1 MFVGAAQVEAERA
14 KALAY
19 QSALLS
25 MPVVTHTKLSGHLNT
40 CWLDAR
46 DAKRPVQTRMLKCA
60 KMRRSE
66 YSADVLAAIREF
78 GGSEHYFPSINIKCI
93 AAAAYILDIYLS
105 DDRPWGLDP
114 TPIPDL
120 PPDLLMQVVAR
131 VQQEIIMSD
140 GVPTDDDI
148 AALDERATKE
158 VMAALK
164 KDADERARKMERKID
179 DKLKE
184 GGWIA
189 ALADVIND
197 LVTYPA
203 AILKGPVLRMR
214 PTFEWVQDE
223 TGGYKPEVR
232 KDLFLDWDRVSPFDF
247 YPQRNIKDPDDGY
260 VFQRL
265 RLNRRKI
272 TELKGLPGY
281 NDAEI
286 DAVLDESQ
294 AGGSLKSGWLWD
306 GDSEANE
313 AEERDTLEGTADGQI
328 DGLEFWGSVP
338 GQWLLDW
345 GMDAKKVTD
354 AKREYP
360 ITAILVGKHVIRA
373 AINPHPL
380 GKKIYHVESWS
391 KIPGSFWGQGI
402 PEQVDALVSLL
413 NVAIRALANNM
424 AIASGPQV
432 GVDVSV
438 APAGMEF
445 DRMMPWQVWKLNS
458 AEMSGMGGSD
468 NGRLPITFFQPT
480 MQAEVLLGVINSFIR
495 FIDEYTGIPGYTHGV
510 AQTGGA
516 GETAS
521 GQAMLMNAA
530 GRIIKNIT
538 AKIDMN
544 LVASPVRRVWEYLMQ
559 YDPDNS
565 IKGDSQIVTH
575 GASAVAVKEQQ
586 LIRMQELLD
595 RTRNDVDMAVMGI
608 EARAESLKSV
618 FQAHPIPG
626 VEKIIPIIEKNLE
639 MQEQQQAAMQAVAAQ
654 QKTGNLDQPQGQTLD
669 AAGNPAGG
677 TDVTLFNPER
687 QGAVA

>member
-14 KALAY
+14 KALNA
-19 QSALLS
+19 QSALLA
-25 MPVVTHTKLSGHLNT
+25 MPVATHTPLSGHINS
-40 CWLDAR
+40 CWIDAR
-46 DAKRPVQTRMLKCA
+46 DAKRPVQARMLQCA
-60 KMRRSE
+60 KMRRGE
-66 YSADVLAAIREF
+66 YDAGVLSAIKEF

-120 PPDLLMQVVAR
+120 PPDLLIQVVQR
-131 VQQEIIMSD
+131 VQQEILLSD
-140 GVPTDDDI
+140 GVPSDDDI
-148 AALDERATKE
+148 SAMDERATKE
-158 VMAALK
+158 VLAALK

-179 DKLKE
+179 DTLKE
-184 GGWIA
+184 GGWVH
-189 ALADVIND
+189 ALAEVIND

-214 PTFEWVQDE
+214 PNFEWVQDE
-223 TGGYKPEVR
+223 TGGYAPVVHPG
-232 KDLFLDWDRVSPFDF
+232 LCLDWDRVSPFDF
-247 YPQRNIKDPDDGY
+247 YPQRNIKHPDDGY
-260 VFQRL
+260 VFERL

-272 TELKGLPGY
+272 TEMKGVPGY

-294 AGGSLKSGWLWD
+294 AGGSLRSGWIWD
-306 GDSEANE
+306 GEAEANE
-313 AEERDTLEGTADGQI
+313 AEERDTLEGTADGLI

-345 GMDAKKVTD
+345 GMDAKKIAD
-354 AKREYP
+354 PRKEYP

-380 GKKIYHVESWS
+380 GQKIYHVESWS

-402 PEQVDALVSLL
+402 PEQVVALVSLL
-413 NVAIRALANNM
+413 NVAVRALANNI

-432 GVDVSV
+432 GIDVAV
-438 APAGMEF
+438 APAGMEY
-445 DRMMPWQVWKLNS
+445 DQVIPWRVWKLNS
-458 AEMSGMGGSD
+458 AEQAGMGGSD
-468 NGRLPITFFQPT
+468 NGRLPIVFFQPQ

-510 AQTGGA
+510 AQSGG
-516 GETAS
+516 GDTAS

-538 AKIDMN
+538 AKIDSN
-544 LVASPVRRVWEYLMQ
+544 LVASSVRRVWEYLMQ
-559 YDPDNS
+559 YHADHS
-565 IKGDSQIVTH
+565 IKGDSKIVTH

-595 RTRNDVDMAVMGI
+595 RTRNDVDLSIMGA
-608 EARAESLKSV
+608 EARGELLKAV
-618 FQAHPIPG
+618 FKAHPIPG

-639 MQEQQQAAMQAVAAQ
+639 MQEQQQAAMQAIAGQ
-654 QKTGNLDQPQGQTLD
+654 RKTGNLDQPQGQALD